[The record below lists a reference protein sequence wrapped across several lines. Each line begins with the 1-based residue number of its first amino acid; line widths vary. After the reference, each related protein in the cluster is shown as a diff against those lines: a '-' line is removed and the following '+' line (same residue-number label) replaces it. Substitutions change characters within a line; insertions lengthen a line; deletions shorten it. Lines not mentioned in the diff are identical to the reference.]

1 MNELRATTLREG
13 FSLVEAVV
21 ATLLLTIIVT
31 GLAAHLYGVARKGL
45 VVANNSYRH
54 AVVTQEL
61 GRLTVVPYSLLQD
74 QDWRTID
81 DSPYP
86 HRQRVQVIPLADGSA
101 KEVRL
106 IIEQTVPVQRTDT
119 MRLIRARPVTGN
131 PFNTK

>member
-1 MNELRATTLREG
+1 MNELRAATLREG

-61 GRLTVVPYSLLQD
+61 GRLTVMPYSELKDEDLPPI
-74 QDWRTID
+74 T

-86 HRQRVQVIPLADGSA
+86 HQKSVRVIPLPDGSA

-106 IIEQTVPVQRTDT
+106 IIEQTVPVPRTDT
-119 MRLIRARPVTGN
+119 LRLIRARPVTGN